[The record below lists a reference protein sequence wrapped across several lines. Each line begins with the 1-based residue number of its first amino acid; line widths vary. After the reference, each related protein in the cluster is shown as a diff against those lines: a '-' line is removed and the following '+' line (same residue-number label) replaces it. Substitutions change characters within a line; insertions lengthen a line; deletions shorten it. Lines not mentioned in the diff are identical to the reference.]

1 MGVVVTGSGLPDD
14 APMLNPG
21 DKLLIAHRRL
31 FEEDQP
37 RFFVGQVVAYEAG
50 IAKVSGH
57 AWVKERVRGDFAR
70 KPDERVKFVPLGSGS
85 VMAYQL
91 PGQVDLARLV
101 LRTTKHGMALT
112 DDAGFSMDLTDRVPQ
127 VTSKAAR

>member
-1 MGVVVTGSGLPDD
+1 
-14 APMLNPG
+14 MLNPG

-37 RFFVGQVVAYEAG
+37 RFFVGRVVAYEAG
-50 IAKVSGH
+50 VAKVSGH

-85 VMAYQL
+85 IIAYQL
-91 PGQVDLARLV
+91 PDQVELARLI
-101 LRTTKHGMALT
+101 LRTAKHGLVLT

-127 VTSKAAR
+127 VISKPLR